1 MYNYDYLNPIPYWRK
16 KCEEKPKVCIR
27 NTFQSSEINTNTPN
41 FGGNYNFRIPK
52 KSYPIFWI
60 MY

>member
-16 KCEEKPKVCIR
+16 KCEEKP
-27 NTFQSSEINTNTPN
+27 FQSSEINTNTTN